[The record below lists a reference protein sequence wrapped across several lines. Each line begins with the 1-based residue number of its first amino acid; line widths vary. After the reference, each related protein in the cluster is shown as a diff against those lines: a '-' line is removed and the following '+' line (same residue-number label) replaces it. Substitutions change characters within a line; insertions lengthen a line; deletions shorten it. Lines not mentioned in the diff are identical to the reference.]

1 MSKYIKP
8 KIGDVVICIDDD
20 SQDEDLGMSG
30 IVLPGTVGLKVGRE
44 YEIKELSFQHVPDR
58 MHTNGYAIW
67 TTSEYPMVQ
76 WAWTYALV
84 EGHGFSKWMFL
95 KHFKRT

>member
-1 MSKYIKP
+1 MKYIKP
-8 KIGDVVICIDDD
+8 KIGDRIICIDDD
-20 SQDEDLGMSG
+20 SQDEELGMSG
-30 IVLPGTVGLKVGRE
+30 IVLKGTVGLKVGSE
-44 YEIKELSFQHVPDR
+44 YEIKDIDLRHVPSR
-58 MHTNGYAIW
+58 MHRNGYAIW
-67 TTSEYPMVQ
+67 TKEEYLDVQ